1 MKQVK
6 FDESGKKIVD
16 LPEDHCSCGEGT
28 TTTEEP
34 TTTTEGP
41 ITTTPPSKMKKL
53 RFILFYPITDIH
65 IAQDGWIVRIILQ

>member
-41 ITTTPPSKMKKL
+41 ITTTPPSK
-53 RFILFYPITDIH
+53 
-65 IAQDGWIVRIILQ
+65 

>member
-1 MKQVK
+1 MK

-34 TTTTEGP
+34 TTTEGP
-41 ITTTPPSKMKKL
+41 ITTTPPSK
-53 RFILFYPITDIH
+53 
-65 IAQDGWIVRIILQ
+65 

>member
-6 FDESGKKIVD
+6 FDDSGRRIVD

-53 RFILFYPITDIH
+53 KLILFHLITDIH
-65 IAQDGWIVRIILQ
+65 IAQDGWIVKIILQ